1 MPRVA
6 RVILLRLLGA
16 KTLGRLDYI
25 LKRRPKDAFGDP
37 VDGQRFR
44 HAHVQNGEVYPHA
57 AITAVA
63 SSGTT

>member
-1 MPRVA
+1 
-6 RVILLRLLGA
+6 LDA

-37 VDGQRFR
+37 VNGQRFR
-44 HAHVQNGEVYPHA
+44 HAHVQNGEVYPQA
-57 AITAVA
+57 AITAAA